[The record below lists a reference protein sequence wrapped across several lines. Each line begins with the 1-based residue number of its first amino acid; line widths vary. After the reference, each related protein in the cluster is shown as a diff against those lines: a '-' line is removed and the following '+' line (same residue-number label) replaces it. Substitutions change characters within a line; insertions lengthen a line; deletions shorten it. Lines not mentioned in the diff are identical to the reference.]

1 MNIFLFAIM
10 LAVSFLAV
18 RLGAV
23 AFHLTGVDWQSSKF
37 QSLSCFT
44 GTGFTTK
51 EAELIV
57 SNPQRRKIASF
68 LMISGNV
75 GLVALIAT
83 FANSIRPV
91 AKRIELPYLKTV
103 VPASIYPLVNLIL
116 ILFLSYLFIKISRNE
131 KVKTRLTYFLKNI
144 MIRRKI
150 IKTEKFINL
159 AYIGERHVIVKADV
173 NKNSRLINKSI
184 GDSALREKEITIL
197 SIEKKGQNI
206 YSPSSDTIINGG
218 DKITCFGKMKHIRE
232 SF

>member
-1 MNIFLFAIM
+1 MSVFLFAVM

-18 RLGAV
+18 RIGAV
-23 AFHLTGVDWQSSKF
+23 AFHLTGMDWQSSKF

-91 AKRIELPYLKTV
+91 AGRIELPYLKTV

-116 ILFLSYLFIKISRNE
+116 ILFLTYVIVKIFRSE
-131 KVKTRLTYFLKNI
+131 KVKISLTYFLKNT
-144 MIRRKI
+144 MLRRKI
-150 IKTEKFINL
+150 IKKEKFISL
-159 AYIGERHVIVKADV
+159 AYIGEGHVIVKADV
-173 NKNSRLINKSI
+173 TESNPLINKSI
-184 GDSALREKEITIL
+184 RDSSLGEKGITVLSVEKEG
-197 SIEKKGQNI
+197 ENI
-206 YSPSSDTIINGG
+206 YSPPSDTVINSG
-218 DKITCFGKMKHIRE
+218 DKITCFGEMKNIRE
-232 SF
+232 TF